1 MTESAH
7 RPEIERALRFIAA
20 NLERPITVADV
31 ARAARLS
38 EFHFHRVFHAA
49 VGEPIGRFI
58 TRRRLEQSA
67 LRLAYEPDRSITDV
81 ALSSG
86 YSSASNFSKAF
97 AAHFG
102 CSPSQV
108 RSPERGLPVAIGKL
122 TSLYGKDFRPEEL
135 YTLPPERGVDER
147 RREAA
152 AWSARVRFE
161 TTSGLD
167 FACLASPGGYD
178 LSALERLWSDL
189 IAAARQ
195 LGLCENAVDAWGV
208 PHDSPQITAPEL
220 CRYHACVPCPKAIPL
235 PPPLFRGRMSEGRY
249 AVFRYAGEVSGIP
262 EVYRS
267 IYSCWFRESSLAPDD
282 FTSHERYVT
291 DAPEGG
297 RVDLELWFK
306 VRPRR

>member
-67 LRLAYEPDRSITDV
+67 LRLAYEPDRSIMDV

-86 YSSASNFSKAF
+86 YSSASNFSNAF

-108 RSPERGLPVAIGKL
+108 RTPERGLPVAIGRL

-135 YTLPPERGVDER
+135 YTTLATTDPLAPAVNLEAIGYPCYPSHQHGIKSRARLPT
-147 RREAA
+147 
-152 AWSARVRFE
+152 SVRFCYKP
-161 TTSGLD
+161 S
-167 FACLASPGGYD
+167 CLGG
-178 LSALERLWSDL
+178 
-189 IAAARQ
+189 
-195 LGLCENAVDAWGV
+195 
-208 PHDSPQITAPEL
+208 T
-220 CRYHACVPCPKAIPL
+220 
-235 PPPLFRGRMSEGRY
+235 
-249 AVFRYAGEVSGIP
+249 
-262 EVYRS
+262 
-267 IYSCWFRESSLAPDD
+267 
-282 FTSHERYVT
+282 
-291 DAPEGG
+291 
-297 RVDLELWFK
+297 
-306 VRPRR
+306 